1 MANTLEQKN
10 ASYGFR
16 WLGGGPIPKALDLR
30 LCGWALG
37 YPDDMPGKSISV
49 VQLGRPGSL
58 EWEQVLALPEK
69 VRRFTLV
76 VGPATAQERIAL
88 LEAGFGEVVPDTIEP
103 GEYEARASRLAK
115 LTRWLPRYRRIGE
128 LELDLLA
135 RVAFGRGEALN
146 LNPREF
152 ALIWRL
158 SDTPGEPVSKEVL
171 IQDVWRMG
179 FVPETNSIAVH
190 MSRLRRKLGFVE
202 MSRIIATSPAGCYR
216 LVLPGEH
223 TGGSKPAVSPSR
235 PASPQAV
242 PVKPFSPA

>member
-1 MANTLEQKN
+1 MANILEQKN
-10 ASYGFR
+10 ASYSFR
-16 WLGGGPIPKALDLR
+16 WLGLGAIPEAFDLR
-30 LCGWALG
+30 LCGWTLDQTNEA
-37 YPDDMPGKSISV
+37 PGRSVSIV
-49 VQLGRPGSL
+49 HLGRSGSL
-58 EWEQVLALPEK
+58 EWEQVMALPEK

-103 GEYEARASRLAK
+103 GEYEARASRLVK

-202 MSRIIATSPAGCYR
+202 MSRIIATAPAGCYR
-216 LVLPGEH
+216 LVSPGEPQ
-223 TGGSKPAVSPSR
+223 GSGVPAATPSR
-235 PASPQAV
+235 PAV
-242 PVKPFSPA
+242 PAKRLSPA